1 MTGGEVGARPTGRQL
16 DDDLRHDPA
25 VSDEGAL
32 LGAVLRHDEHVDG
45 LAASMVWH

>member
-1 MTGGEVGARPTGRQL
+1 MTGGEVGARPTGRL

-32 LGAVLRHDEHVDG
+32 LGSVLRHDEHVDG